1 MTKQMLEG
9 FNALESEIQELEESI
24 QIERKKAV
32 KDDAVEGSSPEH
44 PYTKHMIPI
53 HGLDSDPIPDKV
65 VSKLTE
71 LKKRRQ
77 DELWQILDW
86 VDKID
91 DCIVRRAVRLYY
103 TSGKKRTWQWVATK
117 MQRPMDTETIK
128 KAVMRYIRKSC
139 PDCPD

>member
-24 QIERKKAV
+24 QIERQKAM
-32 KDDAVEGSSPEH
+32 KDDAVEGSLLEH
-44 PYTKHMIPI
+44 PYTKHTIPI
-53 HGLDSDPIPDKV
+53 HGLDSDPVPDKV
-65 VSKLTE
+65 VSKLIE

-103 TSGKKRTWQWVATK
+103 TSGKRRTWQWVATK
-117 MQRPMDTETIK
+117 MQRPMDKDAIRI
-128 KAVMRYIRKSC
+128 AVSRYIKQHCSFC
-139 PDCPD
+139 SF